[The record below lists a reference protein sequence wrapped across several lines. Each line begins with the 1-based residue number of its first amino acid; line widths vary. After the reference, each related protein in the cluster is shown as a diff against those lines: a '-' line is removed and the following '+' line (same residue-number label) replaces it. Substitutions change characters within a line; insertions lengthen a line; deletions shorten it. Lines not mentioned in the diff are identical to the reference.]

1 MRRRRCIAFFT
12 AAFLAA
18 PVAAPAHVTLSPAQG
33 TTGSR
38 QAYVLRMPNERRVDT
53 VKLDLFFSSG
63 MKPASFQ
70 QVAGWVLQLERDA
83 TGAIIAAHWT
93 GALPP
98 DQYVELGLMVVNP
111 NVAGEVRLL
120 ARQTYANGEVVEWS
134 GEAGSKAPAPHVQI
148 VATAPAVEH
157 AGH

>member
-1 MRRRRCIAFFT
+1 MRRWCAVALCT
-12 AAFLAA
+12 AALFAA
-18 PVAAPAHVTLSPAQG
+18 AVAAPAHVTLSPAQG
-33 TTGSR
+33 TTGAR

-53 VKLDLFFSSG
+53 VKLDLFFSAG
-63 MKPASFQ
+63 MKPTSFQ

-83 TGAIIAAHWT
+83 TGAITAAHWI

-98 DQYVELGLMVVNP
+98 DHYVELGFMVVNP
-111 NVAGEVRLL
+111 SVAGDVRLL

-148 VATAPAVEH
+148 VAAAPAIEH